1 MTIWSLRGATKVFP
15 GVRALD
21 DVDLDVNGGSIHALV
36 GENGCGKSTLIK
48 LFAGVHGPDAGRVL
62 TDGRPV
68 MFASPRDA
76 RRAGVATIYQERS
89 LVGPLT
95 VAENIVVGDYPTRG
109 GLLDRRAV
117 RERARAAVDLLGID
131 LDLDAPVEALSVAD
145 QQVVEIGKAVSGN
158 SSLLILDEPTTALS
172 VWEVARLH
180 DLITRLADA
189 GQAVLYVSHRLEEL
203 LGVARCVTVMRD
215 GRVVRRFADNLATVG
230 EIVEAMVGRSVDTF
244 YAKESHAQ
252 QRVRLELRDVT
263 TDRVQDVNLVLREGE
278 VLGLAGAVGSGRTEI
293 ARAVFGVDP
302 VRSGH
307 ILLDGRDVTSA
318 SPRRSIRRGLGYVP
332 ESRKSQ
338 ALFFN
343 LRTSQNM
350 SVARLDRLTTRGWLS
365 PSLERRLGAE
375 LADDFHISA
384 HAEAARVEQ
393 LSGGN
398 QQKLVLARWVFAG
411 SDVLILDEPT
421 QGIDVGAK
429 QEVYRIVHRLTAKGV
444 AVLLISSD
452 LPELLAMS
460 DRLAVVRHHSVTAT
474 IDADSVTELQ
484 LIDVMSGIH
493 SESGTTR

>member
-307 ILLDGRDVTSA
+307 ILLD
-318 SPRRSIRRGLGYVP
+318 
-332 ESRKSQ
+332 RKS
-338 ALFFN
+338 
-343 LRTSQNM
+343 
-350 SVARLDRLTTRGWLS
+350 
-365 PSLERRLGAE
+365 
-375 LADDFHISA
+375 
-384 HAEAARVEQ
+384 
-393 LSGGN
+393 
-398 QQKLVLARWVFAG
+398 
-411 SDVLILDEPT
+411 
-421 QGIDVGAK
+421 
-429 QEVYRIVHRLTAKGV
+429 
-444 AVLLISSD
+444 
-452 LPELLAMS
+452 
-460 DRLAVVRHHSVTAT
+460 VV
-474 IDADSVTELQ
+474 
-484 LIDVMSGIH
+484 
-493 SESGTTR
+493 